1 MERVRRSLMFQEA
14 GSWRVLFR
22 ICRAVI
28 DVSTFGE
35 HWQYGAEVQQLSG
48 MLCTLASTM
57 YSKAVK
63 GSKGCSR
70 EQCKVHLPKMEAF
83 QALQVRTNKKRPQIR
98 KGRKTGHRLEYDT
111 SPSTQTV
118 DFSKTGMQ
126 RIRFTRAT
134 QAFVLIFPQQHAGA
148 SLGTPC
154 TPSKLGS
161 SSKASASPRHM

>member
-57 YSKAVK
+57 YSKLSRVQK
-63 GSKGCSR
+63 GAAGNS
-70 EQCKVHLPKMEAF
+70 A
-83 QALQVRTNKKRPQIR
+83 
-98 KGRKTGHRLEYDT
+98 
-111 SPSTQTV
+111 
-118 DFSKTGMQ
+118 
-126 RIRFTRAT
+126 RFTYPRWK
-134 QAFVLIFPQQHAGA
+134 L
-148 SLGTPC
+148 
-154 TPSKLGS
+154 SKRF
-161 SSKASASPRHM
+161 K